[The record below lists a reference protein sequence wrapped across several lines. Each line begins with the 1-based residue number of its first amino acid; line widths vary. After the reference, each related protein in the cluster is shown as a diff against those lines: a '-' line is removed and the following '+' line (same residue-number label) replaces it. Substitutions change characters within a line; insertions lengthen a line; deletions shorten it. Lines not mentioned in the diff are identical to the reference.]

1 VILRDDGPDVRVQLG
16 EAWTATGPFATAA
29 TSDGGRLH
37 VDVIFTETP
46 HRLHVVADPAT
57 SQFDARWETEPL
69 QAGPLAELRMPRTA

>member
-1 VILRDDGPDVRVQLG
+1 MRVQLG

-37 VDVIFTETP
+37 VDVIFAETP

-57 SQFDARWETEPL
+57 SQFDAR
-69 QAGPLAELRMPRTA
+69 